1 MNIYV
6 DLHIHTALSPCGDED
21 MTPNNII
28 NMAKLKGLDAI
39 AITDHNSSENTAVCM
54 EAGRAAG
61 IVVIP
66 GMELQ
71 TREDVHVITLFPS
84 LENCMKFQE
93 YVYSRLP
100 DMKNREDIFGEQI
113 VFDAEDKVIRHNDR
127 LLLTSADIS
136 LDEAF
141 YKVKELQGA
150 FIPAH
155 IDRDAFSIIYNLGF
169 IPENIPI
176 STLEY
181 HSKQKLEKL
190 IEKKIVKSYY
200 NFIMSS
206 DAHYLHDI
214 LEKETCLCENMEEI
228 YKIFIK
234 LRKFYQ

>member
-1 MNIYV
+1 
-6 DLHIHTALSPCGDED
+6 

-39 AITDHNSSENTAVCM
+39 AITDHNSSENAAACM
-54 EAGRAAG
+54 EAGRSAG
-61 IVVIP
+61 IIVIP

-71 TREDVHVITLFPS
+71 TREDVHVITLFPD
-84 LENCMKFQE
+84 LERCMKFQE
-93 YVYSRLP
+93 YVYCRLP
-100 DMKNREDIFGEQI
+100 DMRNRENIFGEQL
-113 VFDAEDKVIRHNDR
+113 VLDSEDKVIRHNDR

-141 YKVKELQGA
+141 YKVKELKGA

-181 HSKQKLEKL
+181 HSKQKLEEL
-190 IEKKIVKSYY
+190 IRKKIVKSCYK
-200 NFIMSS
+200 FIMSS

-214 LEKETCLCENMEEI
+214 LEKEMYLYTYVEGIYSILQILNEN
-228 YKIFIK
+228 
-234 LRKFYQ
+234 